1 MVWKIAKVGRAS
13 TVTGEV
19 FPPDTPIVTAL
30 FGEELEASEDK
41 VRGTGFVRRDF
52 LASEA
57 TPERLEGAYCVWRT
71 RTPPAVPASRRPLDL
86 DLAREMLERLLRE
99 GDGARAGV
107 AMALALVL
115 ARKRRLVLLE
125 QGETVL
131 KVRWPKDEATF
142 EVPAPILTEA
152 ESEALQQELQ
162 RLFEL

>member
-13 TVTGEV
+13 AVTGEV

-30 FGEELEASEDK
+30 FGEEQEASDDK

-52 LASEA
+52 LPAEA
-57 TPERLEGAYCVWRT
+57 TAERLEGAYCVWQT
-71 RTPPAVPASRRPLDL
+71 RTPPEVPASRRPLDL

-99 GDGARAGV
+99 GEGARAGV

-115 ARKRRLVLLE
+115 ARKRRLLLLE
-125 QGETVL
+125 QGESVL

-152 ESEALQQELQ
+152 ESEALQQDLQ
-162 RLFEL
+162 RLFEI